1 MVQNQVL
8 VKNIPV
14 LKTGIFGAYYMG
26 LLGLILGVIT
36 GIIAM
41 LVNPVNGIIVLIVL
55 PILMAIIGFILFA
68 LIGYGTR
75 LGLGFCNGYQIDVEN
90 EKGVVTWKK
99 IYTLKGAILS
109 AFQMIVIVFPF
120 SLIGGLIVGLNNIGA
135 GLAMIIVIPIF
146 MFIFGFLFGG
156 LRTFGMSAGLSV
168 AGGLPINIESA
179 NGKTTFRGTS
189 AVKYGIVTAID
200 SFIIMVVI
208 SFFLLIVA
216 LMIPDMSATQLGT
229 SSSAMMLGGLSNM
242 LLAAKGIMLLLVVL
256 LPIMGLVF
264 GFISGFLSGFGL
276 NMASKAINGFT
287 VETIV
292 QSTKISLQKMS
303 ILQTGIFVAVFLTFC
318 SVLTIVMQFMAYLFL
333 NNIGMALFAIIF
345 GIIEYLIIGGI
356 MGLVVAISVNG
367 LKGYDIEG
375 ENIDKLVGSA

>member
-1 MVQNQVL
+1 
-8 VKNIPV
+8 
-14 LKTGIFGAYYMG
+14 
-26 LLGLILGVIT
+26 
-36 GIIAM
+36 
-41 LVNPVNGIIVLIVL
+41 
-55 PILMAIIGFILFA
+55 
-68 LIGYGTR
+68 
-75 LGLGFCNGYQIDVEN
+75 
-90 EKGVVTWKK
+90 
-99 IYTLKGAILS
+99 
-109 AFQMIVIVFPF
+109 
-120 SLIGGLIVGLNNIGA
+120 
-135 GLAMIIVIPIF
+135 
-146 MFIFGFLFGG
+146 
-156 LRTFGMSAGLSV
+156 
-168 AGGLPINIESA
+168 
-179 NGKTTFRGTS
+179 
-189 AVKYGIVTAID
+189 
-200 SFIIMVVI
+200 
-208 SFFLLIVA
+208 
-216 LMIPDMSATQLGT
+216 
-229 SSSAMMLGGLSNM
+229 M

-256 LPIMGLVF
+256 LPIMGLIF